1 MMIQFYVFNEALRR
15 NKFSKFSSHLYNGSM
30 LTYLIPILYSAAV
43 ILLLL
48 QAARVM
54 ARGFE
59 TSNRTQIESSKNIYE
74 DRTGRVT
81 IHPEILNKDGSI
93 TDEDLLT
100 VRFSKDIDPPQSA

>member
-1 MMIQFYVFNEALRR
+1 
-15 NKFSKFSSHLYNGSM
+15 M
-30 LTYLIPILYSAAV
+30 LTYLVPFLYSAAV
-43 ILLLL
+43 ILLLV

-59 TSNRTQIESSKNIYE
+59 TSNRFNTKSFKNGIE

-100 VRFSKDIDPPQSA
+100 VRFSKDIDPPQSAEASTD